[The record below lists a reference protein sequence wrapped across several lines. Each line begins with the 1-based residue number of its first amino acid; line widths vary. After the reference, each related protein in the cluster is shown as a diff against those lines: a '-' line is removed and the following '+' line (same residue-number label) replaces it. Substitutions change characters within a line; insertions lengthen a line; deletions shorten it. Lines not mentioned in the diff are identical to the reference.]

1 MTEQEIIDKY
11 TEPPTPAY
19 INWWEISCHK
29 GLSDDFIRKYADRV
43 NWAYISYYQTL
54 SEDFI
59 REFKDR
65 VDWEGISKKQTL
77 SDDFLEEFE
86 DKIVWKEIW
95 NLGNEHLL
103 SSEFKKRFKGHKP
116 QSRW

>member
-1 MTEQEIIDKY
+1 ML
-11 TEPPTPAY
+11 
-19 INWWEISCHK
+19 WGVISDSQK
-29 GLSDDFIRKYADRV
+29 LSEEFIREFQDKLSWWR
-43 NWAYISYYQTL
+43 ISYHQTL

-86 DKIVWKEIW
+86 DKIVWEEIW